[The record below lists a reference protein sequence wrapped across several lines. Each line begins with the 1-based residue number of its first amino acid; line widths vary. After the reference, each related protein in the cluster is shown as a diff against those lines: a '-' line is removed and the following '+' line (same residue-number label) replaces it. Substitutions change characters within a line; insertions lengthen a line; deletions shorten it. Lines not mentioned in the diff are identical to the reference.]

1 MTAPALPDGREVDL
15 HSDDDVAGAAG
26 LDAGHGVK
34 SLSPGT
40 ACLIKAPLLDLDGA
54 KVAEGHAVGAS
65 VLLPAAGCDAAL
77 EMDLRVARVAQVPQG
92 TGGLVGE
99 GGFLEEANAT
109 GGVLVV
115 GAFEVSLC
123 AADSRESAG
132 AVAVGGQGSGVNDC
146 EQGLLAGACLA
157 VVDAGHGGVGQAEC
171 PAWVG
176 GNLTAWATNTDPN
189 APYQPVQ
196 ALLHPEELWPHLGE
210 TSLLLGTRI
219 VPGTLLLS
227 LAVTAAVLYKR
238 HKDGSGRRRKRIAGM
253 AKQKDIEPLMAKA
266 ITAKA
271 RSLRPSLKSAKHI
284 DARETGIL
292 LGNLQGT
299 RHEVRMGYEDVAV
312 AIMAPRSGKT
322 TSLAIPSILAA
333 PGPVLLTSNKAAG
346 DAFTATIDARA
357 AVGRTWS
364 MDPQQIAHAER
375 AMWWNPLSDA
385 KTLDGAGR
393 LAGHF
398 LAASVDASQQGDFW
412 SKAGSNI
419 LSQLFL
425 AAALDE
431 RPITDVMAWLAFP
444 ADRTPLDILRDH
456 KFAAVAAQ
464 LKGTVEGPPE
474 TRDGIYETT
483 CQYAAALLNSEIAAW
498 VTPQKNV
505 PEFKPSE
512 FVTSKDTLYLLSK
525 DGGGGASALIA
536 ACADSVMRA
545 ATAQAERAGGRLD
558 PPMLA
563 ILDEAA
569 NVCKISDLP
578 DLYSHLGSRG
588 IIPITILQSYRQ
600 GQKVWGDA
608 GMDAMWSAS
617 TIKVIGSGID
627 DPDFADKL
635 SRLIGDHDV
644 ETTSTST
651 SESGKSTSVSMRQQR
666 IMAADAIRALPKGT
680 ALCFATGMR
689 AAMLDL
695 RPWYLEPGAAEL
707 SAASAR
713 ASKGITER
721 AIAKATP
728 MQSDFGLAS

>member
-1 MTAPALPDGREVDL
+1 MGTLAIVVPLAHL
-15 HSDDDVAGAAG
+15 AW
-26 LDAGHGVK
+26 
-34 SLSPGT
+34 LS
-40 ACLIKAPLLDLDGA
+40 
-54 KVAEGHAVGAS
+54 
-65 VLLPAAGCDAAL
+65 
-77 EMDLRVARVAQVPQG
+77 
-92 TGGLVGE
+92 
-99 GGFLEEANAT
+99 
-109 GGVLVV
+109 
-115 GAFEVSLC
+115 
-123 AADSRESAG
+123 
-132 AVAVGGQGSGVNDC
+132 
-146 EQGLLAGACLA
+146 
-157 VVDAGHGGVGQAEC
+157 
-171 PAWVG
+171 
-176 GNLTAWATNTDPN
+176 GNLTAQLTGGTW
-189 APYQPVQ
+189 APYQPTT
-196 ALLHPEELWPHLGE
+196 ALLHPDQLWPNAAE
-210 TSLLLGTRI
+210 ASLLIGARI
-219 VPGTLLLS
+219 VPIAALLALGTTGGLLW
-227 LAVTAAVLYKR
+227 AR
-238 HKDGSGRRRKRIAGM
+238 HKNRSGGRKKIRGM
-253 AKQKDIEPLMAKA
+253 ATARDIEPLMAKA

-271 RSLRPSLKSAKHI
+271 RSLRPSLKNAKHVEAK
-284 DARETGIL
+284 DTGIL

-322 TSLAIPSILAA
+322 TSLAIPSILNA
-333 PGPVLLTSNKAAG
+333 PGPVLLTSNKAAN
-346 DAFTATIDARA
+346 DAYTATLNARA
-357 AVGRTWS
+357 TVGRTWS

-375 AMWWNPLSDA
+375 EMWWNPLADA
-385 KTLDGAGR
+385 KTLDGANR

-425 AAALDE
+425 AAALDD
-431 RPITDVMAWLAFP
+431 RPITDVMQWLAFP

-456 KFAAVAAQ
+456 GHAAVAAQ

-474 TRDGIYETT
+474 TRDGIYETAR
-483 CQYAAALLNSEIAAW
+483 QYAAALLNTEIAAW
-498 VTPQKNV
+498 VTSQRDV
-505 PEFKPSE
+505 AEFKPKD
-512 FVTSKDTLYLLSK
+512 FVTSRDTLYLLSK

-600 GQKVWGDA
+600 GQKVWSDA

-644 ETTSTST
+644 ETTSTSH
-651 SESGKSTSVSMRQQR
+651 SESGKSTSISMRQER
-666 IMAADAIRALPKGT
+666 ILPADAIRALPKGT
-680 ALCFATGMR
+680 ALCLATGMR

-695 RPWYLEPGAAEL
+695 RPWYLDPGADEL
-707 SAASAR
+707 SAASTL
-713 ASKGITER
+713 ASKAITDR
-721 AIAKATP
+721 ALAKHPPQQTDYDTA
-728 MQSDFGLAS
+728 A

>member
-1 MTAPALPDGREVDL
+1 MPPSSSSSNTDGYDL
-15 HSDDDVAGAAG
+15 V
-26 LDAGHGVK
+26 LRLMIGV
-34 SLSPGT
+34 
-40 ACLIKAPLLDLDGA
+40 
-54 KVAEGHAVGAS
+54 
-65 VLLPAAGCDAAL
+65 
-77 EMDLRVARVAQVPQG
+77 
-92 TGGLVGE
+92 
-99 GGFLEEANAT
+99 
-109 GGVLVV
+109 
-115 GAFEVSLC
+115 
-123 AADSRESAG
+123 
-132 AVAVGGQGSGVNDC
+132 
-146 EQGLLAGACLA
+146 LA
-157 VVDAGHGGVGQAEC
+157 VVVPLAHL
-171 PAWVG
+171 AWLS
-176 GNLTAWATNTDPN
+176 GNITAYLTGTSW
-189 APYQPVQ
+189 APYQPTN
-196 ALLHPEELWPHLGE
+196 ALLHPEQVWPDTGE
-210 TSLLLGTRI
+210 RPLLIGARI
-219 VPGTLLLS
+219 VPVLLL
-227 LAVTAAVLYKR
+227 LALGAGAGVLWAQYKNR
-238 HKDGSGRRRKRIAGM
+238 SGGRKKITDM
-253 AKQKDIEPLMAKA
+253 AKARDIEPLMAKA
-266 ITAKA
+266 ITDKA
-271 RSLRPSLKSAKHI
+271 RSLRPSLKDAKHI
-284 DARETGIL
+284 EAKDTGVL
-292 LGNLQGT
+292 LGNLQGS
-299 RHEVRMGYEDVAV
+299 RHEVRMGFEDVAV

-322 TSLAIPSILAA
+322 TSLAIPSMLGA

-346 DAFTATIDARA
+346 DAFTTAYEARTRA
-357 AVGRTWS
+357 GAVWT

-375 AMWWNPLSDA
+375 SMWWNPLASA
-385 KTLDGAGR
+385 TTLDGANR

-419 LSQLFL
+419 LSQLLL

-431 RPITDVMAWLAFP
+431 RPITDIMQWLAFP

-456 KFAAVAAQ
+456 KFTAVAAQ

-474 TRDGIYETT
+474 TRDGIYETAR
-483 CQYAAALLNSEIAAW
+483 QYASALLNAEIAAW
-498 VTPQKNV
+498 VTPQKDAPQFR
-505 PEFKPSE
+505 PEQ
-512 FVTSKDTLYLLSK
+512 FVTSTDTLFLLSK

-617 TIKVIGSGID
+617 TVKVIGSGID

-644 ETTSTST
+644 ETTSTSH
-651 SESGKSTSVSMRQQR
+651 SESGKSTSVSMRQER
-666 IMAADAIRALPKGT
+666 ILPADAIRALPKGT

-695 RPWYLEPGAAEL
+695 RPWYREPGAEEL

-713 ASKGITER
+713 ASQAITAR
-721 AIAKATP
+721 AVAKHTP
-728 MQSDFGLAS
+728 TQSDFGKAA

>member
-1 MTAPALPDGREVDL
+1 MPTPSPPSSDGYDIAFKILLGAVAIAVPLSNLAWLGGNTTAWLMGSGPWTPYQPADALFHRDQLWPTTGHTAQLVGAL
-15 HSDDDVAGAAG
+15 IIPLLITITLAVAGA
-26 LDAGHGVK
+26 LWWTRHK
-34 SLSPGT
+34 S
-40 ACLIKAPLLDLDGA
+40 
-54 KVAEGHAVGAS
+54 
-65 VLLPAAGCDAAL
+65 
-77 EMDLRVARVAQVPQG
+77 
-92 TGGLVGE
+92 
-99 GGFLEEANAT
+99 
-109 GGVLVV
+109 
-115 GAFEVSLC
+115 
-123 AADSRESAG
+123 
-132 AVAVGGQGSGVNDC
+132 GSGK
-146 EQGLLAGACLA
+146 A
-157 VVDAGHGGVGQAEC
+157 
-171 PAWVG
+171 
-176 GNLTAWATNTDPN
+176 
-189 APYQPVQ
+189 
-196 ALLHPEELWPHLGE
+196 
-210 TSLLLGTRI
+210 
-219 VPGTLLLS
+219 
-227 LAVTAAVLYKR
+227 KR
-238 HKDGSGRRRKRIAGM
+238 VAGM
-253 AKQKDIEPLMAKA
+253 AKHRDIEPLLAKA

-271 RSLRPSLKSAKHI
+271 RSLRPSLKDAKHI
-284 DARETGIL
+284 DARDSGIL

-322 TSLAIPSILAA
+322 TSLAIPSILNA

-346 DAFTATIDARA
+346 DAYTATLDARTR
-357 AVGRTWS
+357 VGRTWS

-375 AMWWNPLSDA
+375 AMWWNPLADA

-431 RPITDVMAWLAFP
+431 RPVTDVMQWLAFP

-456 KFAAVAAQ
+456 SFTAVAAQ

-474 TRDGIYETT
+474 TRDGIYETAR
-483 CQYAAALLNSEIAAW
+483 QYAAALLNSQIAAW
-498 VTPQKNV
+498 VTPQKNI
-505 PEFKPSE
+505 PEFRPSD
-512 FVTSKDTLYLLSK
+512 FVTSTDTLYLLSK

-558 PPMLA
+558 PPLLA

-608 GMDAMWSAS
+608 GMDALWSAS

-644 ETTSTST
+644 ETKSTSL
-651 SESGKSTSVSMRQQR
+651 SDSGKSTSFSMRQER
-666 IMAADAIRALPKGT
+666 ILPADAIRALAKGT

-689 AAMLDL
+689 VAMLDL
-695 RPWYLEPGAAEL
+695 RPWYLEPGAHEL
-707 SAASAR
+707 TAASEHASDNITQR
-713 ASKGITER
+713 AV
-721 AIAKATP
+721 AKAAPQQT
-728 MQSDFGLAS
+728 DFGTAA

>member
-1 MTAPALPDGREVDL
+1 MPPSSSSNSSTDGYDL
-15 HSDDDVAGAAG
+15 V
-26 LDAGHGVK
+26 LR
-34 SLSPGT
+34 
-40 ACLIKAPLLDLDGA
+40 LLL
-54 KVAEGHAVGAS
+54 
-65 VLLPAAGCDAAL
+65 
-77 EMDLRVARVAQVPQG
+77 
-92 TGGLVGE
+92 
-99 GGFLEEANAT
+99 
-109 GGVLVV
+109 GVLAIVV
-115 GAFEVSLC
+115 PLAHLAWLSGNITAYLTGA
-123 AADSRESAG
+123 D
-132 AVAVGGQGSGVNDC
+132 
-146 EQGLLAGACLA
+146 
-157 VVDAGHGGVGQAEC
+157 
-171 PAWVG
+171 W
-176 GNLTAWATNTDPN
+176 
-189 APYQPVQ
+189 APYQPTA
-196 ALLHPEELWPHLGE
+196 ALLHPEQVWPGTGD
-210 TSLLLGTRI
+210 TSLLIGARI
-219 VPGTLLLS
+219 VPVLLL
-227 LAVTAAVLYKR
+227 LGLGAAVGVVWARYKSR
-238 HKDGSGRRRKRIAGM
+238 SGGRKKKITDM
-253 AKQKDIEPLMAKA
+253 AKARDIEPLMARA
-266 ITAKA
+266 ITDKA
-271 RSLRPSLKSAKHI
+271 RALRPSLKDAKNI
-284 DARETGIL
+284 DAKDTGIL

-299 RHEVRMGYEDVAV
+299 KHEVRMGFEDVAC

-322 TSLAIPSILAA
+322 TSLAIPSILHA

-346 DAFTATIDARA
+346 DAFTTAYEARA
-357 AVGRTWS
+357 KAGQVWT
-364 MDPQQIAHAER
+364 MDPQQIAHAARE
-375 AMWWNPLSDA
+375 MWWNPLASA
-385 KTLDGAGR
+385 TTLDGANR

-419 LSQLFL
+419 LSQLLL

-431 RPITDVMAWLAFP
+431 RPITDIMQWLAFP

-456 KFAAVAAQ
+456 GFAAVAAQ

-474 TRDGIYETT
+474 TRDGIYETAR
-483 CQYAAALLNSEIAAW
+483 QYAAALLNSEIAAW
-498 VTPQKNV
+498 VTPQKDV
-505 PEFKPSE
+505 PEFQPAQ
-512 FVTSKDTLYLLSK
+512 FVTSTDTLFLLSK

-617 TIKVIGSGID
+617 TVKVIGSGID

-644 ETTSTST
+644 ETTSTSH
-651 SESGKSTSVSMRQQR
+651 SESGKSTSVSMRQER
-666 IMAADAIRALPKGT
+666 ILPADAIRALPKGT

-695 RPWYLEPGAAEL
+695 RPWYLEPGAGEL

-713 ASKGITER
+713 ASKAITAR
-721 AIAKATP
+721 AIAKHAPQQGDYGT
-728 MQSDFGLAS
+728 AA

>member
-1 MTAPALPDGREVDL
+1 MPPSSSSNSSTDGYDL
-15 HSDDDVAGAAG
+15 V
-26 LDAGHGVK
+26 LR
-34 SLSPGT
+34 
-40 ACLIKAPLLDLDGA
+40 LLL
-54 KVAEGHAVGAS
+54 
-65 VLLPAAGCDAAL
+65 
-77 EMDLRVARVAQVPQG
+77 
-92 TGGLVGE
+92 
-99 GGFLEEANAT
+99 
-109 GGVLVV
+109 GVLTIVV
-115 GAFEVSLC
+115 PLAHFAWLSGNITAYLIGA
-123 AADSRESAG
+123 D
-132 AVAVGGQGSGVNDC
+132 
-146 EQGLLAGACLA
+146 
-157 VVDAGHGGVGQAEC
+157 
-171 PAWVG
+171 W
-176 GNLTAWATNTDPN
+176 
-189 APYQPVQ
+189 APYRPTA
-196 ALLHPEELWPHLGE
+196 ALLHPEQVWPSMGE
-210 TSLLLGTRI
+210 TSLLIGARVAPVLMLLALG
-219 VPGTLLLS
+219 
-227 LAVTAAVLYKR
+227 AAVGVVWAR
-238 HKDGSGRRRKRIAGM
+238 HKSRNGGRKKKITDM
-253 AKQKDIEPLMAKA
+253 AKARDIEPLMAKA
-266 ITAKA
+266 ITDKA
-271 RSLRPSLKSAKHI
+271 RSLRPSLKDAKNI
-284 DARETGIL
+284 DAKDTGIL

-299 RHEVRMGYEDVAV
+299 KHEVRMGFEDVAV

-322 TSLAIPSILAA
+322 TSLAIPSILHA

-346 DAFTATIDARA
+346 DAFTTAYEARA
-357 AVGRTWS
+357 KAGQVWT
-364 MDPQQIAHAER
+364 MDPQQIAHAARE
-375 AMWWNPLSDA
+375 MWWNPLASA
-385 KTLDGAGR
+385 TTLDGANR

-419 LSQLFL
+419 LSQLLL

-431 RPITDVMAWLAFP
+431 RPITDIMQWLAFP
-444 ADRTPLDILRDH
+444 ADRTPLDILRNH
-456 KFAAVAAQ
+456 GFAAVAAQ

-474 TRDGIYETT
+474 TRDGIYETAR
-483 CQYAAALLNSEIAAW
+483 QYAAALLNSEIAAW
-498 VTPQKNV
+498 VTPQKDV
-505 PEFKPSE
+505 PEFQPAQ
-512 FVTSKDTLYLLSK
+512 FVGSTDTLFLLSK

-617 TIKVIGSGID
+617 TVKVIGSGID

-644 ETTSTST
+644 ETTSTSH
-651 SESGKSTSVSMRQQR
+651 SESGKSTSVSMRQER
-666 IMAADAIRALPKGT
+666 ILPADAIRALPKGT

-695 RPWYLEPGAAEL
+695 RPWYLEPGAGEL

-713 ASKGITER
+713 ASKAITAR
-721 AIAKATP
+721 AVAKHAPQQVDYGT
-728 MQSDFGLAS
+728 AA

>member
-1 MTAPALPDGREVDL
+1 MPPSSSSSTDGYDF
-15 HSDDDVAGAAG
+15 
-26 LDAGHGVK
+26 
-34 SLSPGT
+34 
-40 ACLIKAPLLDLDGA
+40 
-54 KVAEGHAVGAS
+54 
-65 VLLPAAGCDAAL
+65 VLRIL
-77 EMDLRVARVAQVPQG
+77 
-92 TGGLVGE
+92 
-99 GGFLEEANAT
+99 
-109 GGVLVV
+109 LVV
-115 GAFEVSLC
+115 L
-123 AADSRESAG
+123 
-132 AVAVGGQGSGVNDC
+132 AVAVPLSHLAWLSGNIT
-146 EQGLLAGACLA
+146 A
-157 VVDAGHGGVGQAEC
+157 H
-171 PAWVG
+171 
-176 GNLTAWATNTDPN
+176 LTGTDP
-189 APYQPVQ
+189 APYQPAA
-196 ALLHPEELWPHLGE
+196 ALLHPEQVWPDVEE
-210 TSLLLGTRI
+210 TSLLIGARVVPI
-219 VPGTLLLS
+219 VLLL
-227 LAVTAAVLYKR
+227 LLGAAAGVLWAR
-238 HKDGSGRRRKRIAGM
+238 HKNRSGVRKKITGM
-253 AKQKDIEPLMAKA
+253 AKAQDIEPLLAKA
-266 ITAKA
+266 ITDKA
-271 RSLRPSLKSAKHI
+271 RSLRPSLKTAKHI
-284 DARETGIL
+284 DAKDTGIL
-292 LGNLQGT
+292 LGNLQGS

-322 TSLAIPSILAA
+322 TSLAIPSVLNA

-346 DAFTATIDARA
+346 DAYTACYDARCQ
-357 AVGRTWS
+357 VGRVWS

-375 AMWWNPLSDA
+375 TMWWNPLADA

-431 RPITDVMAWLAFP
+431 RPITDVMQWLAFP

-456 KFAAVAAQ
+456 GFAAVASQ

-474 TRDGIYETT
+474 TRDGIYETAR
-483 CQYAAALLNSEIAAW
+483 QYAAALLNSEIAAW
-498 VTPQKNV
+498 VTPQKDAA
-505 PEFKPSE
+505 EFRPAD
-512 FVTSKDTLYLLSK
+512 FVTSTDTLFLLSK

-617 TIKVIGSGID
+617 TVKVIGSGID

-644 ETTSTST
+644 ETTSTSH
-651 SESGKSTSVSMRQQR
+651 SESGKSTSVSMRQER
-666 IMAADAIRALPKGT
+666 ILPADAIRALPKGT

-707 SAASAR
+707 SAASKS
-713 ASKGITER
+713 ASDGITQR
-721 AIAKATP
+721 AVAKHAPHRT
-728 MQSDFGLAS
+728 DFGTAA

>member
-1 MTAPALPDGREVDL
+1 MSSPPSSSTDGYDIALRFLLGAAAVVVPLSHLAWLSGNITAYLAGTPWAPYEPATALLRPDQLWPRAGEMSLLIGARIIPVTVL
-15 HSDDDVAGAAG
+15 LALLTVAG
-26 LDAGHGVK
+26 
-34 SLSPGT
+34 
-40 ACLIKAPLLDLDGA
+40 
-54 KVAEGHAVGAS
+54 
-65 VLLPAAGCDAAL
+65 VLW
-77 EMDLRVARVAQVPQG
+77 
-92 TGGLVGE
+92 
-99 GGFLEEANAT
+99 
-109 GGVLVV
+109 
-115 GAFEVSLC
+115 S
-123 AADSRESAG
+123 
-132 AVAVGGQGSGVNDC
+132 
-146 EQGLLAGACLA
+146 
-157 VVDAGHGGVGQAEC
+157 
-171 PAWVG
+171 
-176 GNLTAWATNTDPN
+176 
-189 APYQPVQ
+189 
-196 ALLHPEELWPHLGE
+196 
-210 TSLLLGTRI
+210 
-219 VPGTLLLS
+219 
-227 LAVTAAVLYKR
+227 R
-238 HKDGSGRRRKRIAGM
+238 HKTRGGGRRKKITGM
-253 AKQKDIEPLMAKA
+253 ATAGDIEPLMAKA
-266 ITAKA
+266 ITDKA

-284 DARETGIL
+284 DANDTGIL

-322 TSLAIPSILAA
+322 TSLAIPSILSA
-333 PGPVLLTSNKAAG
+333 PGAVLLTSNKAAG
-346 DAFTATIDARA
+346 DAFTATLGARGRA
-357 AVGRTWS
+357 GRTWT

-375 AMWWNPLSDA
+375 QMWWNPLADA

-456 KFAAVAAQ
+456 DFAPVAAQ

-474 TRDGIYETT
+474 TRDGIYETAR
-483 CQYAAALLNSEIAAW
+483 QYAAALLNSQIAAW
-498 VTPQKNV
+498 VTPQKDTA
-505 PEFKPSE
+505 EFKPSG
-512 FVTSKDTLYLLSK
+512 FVTSTDTLYLLSK

-608 GMDAMWSAS
+608 GMDALWSAS
-617 TIKVIGSGID
+617 TVKVIGSGID

-644 ETTSTST
+644 ETLSTSH
-651 SESGKSTSVSMRQQR
+651 SESGKSTSVSMRQER
-666 IMAADAIRALPKGT
+666 ILPADAIRALAKGT

-695 RPWYLEPGAAEL
+695 RPWYLEPGAGEL
-707 SAASAR
+707 SAASAH
-713 ASKGITER
+713 ASTAITER
-721 AIAKATP
+721 AVAKHTPTQSGFGKAT
-728 MQSDFGLAS
+728 

>member
-1 MTAPALPDGREVDL
+1 Q
-15 HSDDDVAGAAG
+15 DDDPVGVADRGDPLGDDDHGRVLGLAG
-26 LDAGHGVK
+26 ERRRILPA
-34 SLSPGT
+34 
-40 ACLIKAPLLDLDGA
+40 
-54 KVAEGHAVGAS
+54 
-65 VLLPAAGCDAAL
+65 VLLLAL
-77 EMDLRVARVAQVPQG
+77 TLSGYLWWSRHQVA
-92 TGGLVGE
+92 
-99 GGFLEEANAT
+99 
-109 GGVLVV
+109 
-115 GAFEVSLC
+115 
-123 AADSRESAG
+123 D
-132 AVAVGGQGSGVNDC
+132 
-146 EQGLLAGACLA
+146 
-157 VVDAGHGGVGQAEC
+157 
-171 PAWVG
+171 
-176 GNLTAWATNTDPN
+176 GN
-189 APYQPVQ
+189 
-196 ALLHPEELWPHLGE
+196 
-210 TSLLLGTRI
+210 
-219 VPGTLLLS
+219 
-227 LAVTAAVLYKR
+227 K
-238 HKDGSGRRRKRIAGM
+238 KRIAGM
-253 AKQKDIEPLMAKA
+253 AKQKDIEPLLAKA

-271 RSLRPSLKSAKHI
+271 RSLRPSLKDAKTI
-284 DARETGIL
+284 EAKDTGVL
-292 LGNLQGT
+292 LGNLQGS

-322 TSLAIPSILAA
+322 TCLAIPAILAA

-346 DAFTATIDARA
+346 DAFTATIDARSG
-357 AVGRTWS
+357 VGRTWS
-364 MDPQQIAHAER
+364 MDPQQIAHAARE
-375 AMWWNPLSDA
+375 MWWNPLASA
-385 KTLDGAGR
+385 KSLDGAGR

-431 RPITDVMAWLAFP
+431 RPITDVMQWLAFP
-444 ADRTPLDILRDH
+444 ADRRPLDILRDH
-456 KFAAVAAQ
+456 GYSAVAAQ

-474 TRDGIYETT
+474 TRDGIYETAR
-483 CQYAAALLNSEIAAW
+483 QYASALLNSEIAAW
-498 VTPQKNV
+498 VTPQKDI
-505 PEFKPSE
+505 PEFKPTD

-588 IIPITILQSYRQ
+588 IIPVTILQSYRQ

-617 TIKVIGSGID
+617 TVKVIGSGID

-644 ETTSTST
+644 ETKSTSV
-651 SESGKSTSVSMRQQR
+651 SDSGKSTSISMRQER
-666 IMAADAIRALPKGT
+666 ILPADAIRALPKGT

-695 RPWYLEPGAAEL
+695 RPWYMEPGAEEL
-707 SAASAR
+707 SAASVAASRAITAR
-713 ASKGITER
+713 AV
-721 AIAKATP
+721 AKHAP
-728 MQSDFGLAS
+728 GQSEFGTAA

>member
-1 MTAPALPDGREVDL
+1 LPPTSSNSSTDGYDIVLRLLIGIAAVVVPLSHLAWLSGNITAYL
-15 HSDDDVAGAAG
+15 
-26 LDAGHGVK
+26 
-34 SLSPGT
+34 
-40 ACLIKAPLLDLDGA
+40 
-54 KVAEGHAVGAS
+54 
-65 VLLPAAGCDAAL
+65 
-77 EMDLRVARVAQVPQG
+77 
-92 TGGLVGE
+92 TGGG
-99 GGFLEEANAT
+99 
-109 GGVLVV
+109 
-115 GAFEVSLC
+115 
-123 AADSRESAG
+123 
-132 AVAVGGQGSGVNDC
+132 
-146 EQGLLAGACLA
+146 
-157 VVDAGHGGVGQAEC
+157 
-171 PAWVG
+171 W
-176 GNLTAWATNTDPN
+176 
-189 APYQPVQ
+189 APYQPTT
-196 ALLHPEELWPHLGE
+196 ALLHPQRLWPHAGE
-210 TSLLLGTRI
+210 TSLLIGARI
-219 VPGTLLLS
+219 VPVLLL
-227 LAVTAAVLYKR
+227 LALGTTAGILWAR
-238 HKDGSGRRRKRIAGM
+238 HKNRSGGRKKKITGM
-253 AKQKDIEPLMAKA
+253 AKARDIEPMMAKA
-266 ITAKA
+266 ITDKA
-271 RSLRPSLKSAKHI
+271 RSLRPSLKDAKHI
-284 DARETGIL
+284 EARDTGIL

-299 RHEVRMGYEDVAV
+299 KQEIRMGYEDVAV

-346 DAFTATIDARA
+346 DAFTATYEARSR
-357 AVGRTWS
+357 VGQVWT
-364 MDPQQIAHAER
+364 MDPQQIAHAARE
-375 AMWWNPLSDA
+375 MWWNPLADA

-425 AAALDE
+425 AAALDD
-431 RPITDVMAWLAFP
+431 RPITDVMQWLAFP
-444 ADRTPLDILRDH
+444 ADRTPLDILRDDG
-456 KFAAVAAQ
+456 FTAIAAQ

-474 TRDGIYETT
+474 TRDGIYETAR
-483 CQYAAALLNSEIAAW
+483 QYAAALLNSEIAAW

-505 PEFKPSE
+505 PEFRPSE
-512 FVTSKDTLYLLSK
+512 FVTSTDTLFLLSK

-617 TIKVIGSGID
+617 TVKVIGSGID

-644 ETTSTST
+644 ETTSTSH

-666 IMAADAIRALPKGT
+666 ILPADEIRALPKGT
-680 ALCFATGMR
+680 ALCFATGLR

-695 RPWYLEPGAAEL
+695 RPWYQEPGAAEL
-707 SAASAR
+707 SAASDR
-713 ASKGITER
+713 ASKAITAR
-721 AIAKATP
+721 AIAKHAPT
-728 MQSDFGLAS
+728 QSDFGPAA

>member
-1 MTAPALPDGREVDL
+1 MPQPNSTSTDGYDIAFRVLGVALAIAVPLSNLAWLGGTITARIT
-15 HSDDDVAGAAG
+15 
-26 LDAGHGVK
+26 DAG
-34 SLSPGT
+34 P
-40 ACLIKAPLLDLDGA
+40 D
-54 KVAEGHAVGAS
+54 
-65 VLLPAAGCDAAL
+65 
-77 EMDLRVARVAQVPQG
+77 
-92 TGGLVGE
+92 
-99 GGFLEEANAT
+99 
-109 GGVLVV
+109 
-115 GAFEVSLC
+115 
-123 AADSRESAG
+123 
-132 AVAVGGQGSGVNDC
+132 
-146 EQGLLAGACLA
+146 
-157 VVDAGHGGVGQAEC
+157 
-171 PAWVG
+171 
-176 GNLTAWATNTDPN
+176 
-189 APYQPVQ
+189 APYQPVK
-196 ALLHPEELWPHLGE
+196 ALLHPEQLWPHLGE
-210 TSLLLGTRI
+210 TSLLIGTRI
-219 VPGTLLLS
+219 APGALLLA
-227 LAVTAAVLYKR
+227 LAVTAAMLYKR
-238 HKDGSGRRRKRIAGM
+238 HKDGGSGRKKRVAGM
-253 AKQKDIEPLMAKA
+253 AKHKDIEPLMAKA

-271 RSLRPSLKSAKHI
+271 RSLRPSLKDAKHI
-284 DARETGIL
+284 EASETGIL

-299 RHEVRMGYEDVAV
+299 KYEVRMGYEDVAV

-346 DAFTATIDARA
+346 DAYTATLDART
-357 AVGRTWS
+357 AVGQTWS
-364 MDPQQIAHAER
+364 MDPQQIAHVKR
-375 AMWWNPLSDA
+375 AMWWNPLADA
-385 KTLDGAGR
+385 KSLDGAGR

-431 RPITDVMAWLAFP
+431 RAITDVMQWLAFP

-456 KFAAVAAQ
+456 NLTAVAAQ

-474 TRDGIYETT
+474 TRDGIYETAR
-483 CQYAAALLNSEIAAW
+483 QYASALLNAEIAAW
-498 VTPQKNV
+498 VTPQKDV
-505 PEFKPSE
+505 AEFRPSQ
-512 FVTSKDTLYLLSK
+512 FVTSTDTLFLLSK

-617 TIKVIGSGID
+617 TVKVIGSGID

-644 ETTSTST
+644 ETTSTSH
-651 SESGKSTSVSMRQQR
+651 SESGKSTSVSMRQER
-666 IMAADAIRALPKGT
+666 ILPADAIRALPKGT

-695 RPWYLEPGAAEL
+695 RPWYAEPGADKL
-707 SAASAR
+707 GAASAR
-713 ASKGITER
+713 ASKAISAR
-721 AIAKATP
+721 AVAKHSPA
-728 MQSDFGLAS
+728 QSDYDQAA

>member
-1 MTAPALPDGREVDL
+1 MPSSSNSSTDGYDL
-15 HSDDDVAGAAG
+15 VLRLLLGTLAIVVPLAHLAWLSGNITSYLTGA
-26 LDAGHGVK
+26 D
-34 SLSPGT
+34 
-40 ACLIKAPLLDLDGA
+40 
-54 KVAEGHAVGAS
+54 
-65 VLLPAAGCDAAL
+65 
-77 EMDLRVARVAQVPQG
+77 
-92 TGGLVGE
+92 
-99 GGFLEEANAT
+99 
-109 GGVLVV
+109 
-115 GAFEVSLC
+115 
-123 AADSRESAG
+123 
-132 AVAVGGQGSGVNDC
+132 
-146 EQGLLAGACLA
+146 
-157 VVDAGHGGVGQAEC
+157 
-171 PAWVG
+171 W
-176 GNLTAWATNTDPN
+176 
-189 APYQPVQ
+189 APYQPTA
-196 ALLHPEELWPHLGE
+196 ALLHPEQVWPDAGE
-210 TSLLLGTRI
+210 TSLLIGARI
-219 VPGTLLLS
+219 VPVLLL
-227 LAVTAAVLYKR
+227 LALGAAVGVVRAR
-238 HKDGSGRRRKRIAGM
+238 HKSRGGGRKKKIADM
-253 AKQKDIEPLMAKA
+253 AKARDIEPLMARA
-266 ITAKA
+266 ITDKA
-271 RSLRPSLKSAKHI
+271 RSLRPSLKDAKNI
-284 DARETGIL
+284 DARATGIL

-299 RHEVRMGYEDVAV
+299 KHEVRMGFEDVAV

-322 TSLAIPSILAA
+322 TSLAIPSILHA

-346 DAFTATIDARA
+346 DAFTTAYEARA
-357 AVGRTWS
+357 KAGQVWT
-364 MDPQQIAHAER
+364 MDPQQIAHAARE
-375 AMWWNPLSDA
+375 MWWNPLASA
-385 KTLDGAGR
+385 TTLDGANR

-412 SKAGSNI
+412 SKASSNV
-419 LSQLFL
+419 LSQLLL

-431 RPITDVMAWLAFP
+431 RPITDIMQWLAFP

-456 KFAAVAAQ
+456 GFAAVAAQ

-474 TRDGIYETT
+474 TRDGIYETAR
-483 CQYAAALLNSEIAAW
+483 QYAAALLNSEIAAW
-498 VTPQKNV
+498 VTPQKDI
-505 PEFKPSE
+505 PEFQPAQ
-512 FVTSKDTLYLLSK
+512 FVTSTDTLFLLSK

-617 TIKVIGSGID
+617 TVKVIGSGID

-644 ETTSTST
+644 ETTSTSH
-651 SESGKSTSVSMRQQR
+651 SESGKSTSVSMRQER
-666 IMAADAIRALPKGT
+666 ILPADAIRALPKGT

-695 RPWYLEPGAAEL
+695 RPWYLEPGADEL

-713 ASKGITER
+713 ASKAITAR
-721 AIAKATP
+721 AIAKHAPQQGDYGT
-728 MQSDFGLAS
+728 AA

>member
-1 MTAPALPDGREVDL
+1 MSSPSPNSNDGYDIAFKALLGAFVIALP
-15 HSDDDVAGAAG
+15 
-26 LDAGHGVK
+26 
-34 SLSPGT
+34 LST
-40 ACLIKAPLLDLDGA
+40 LAWL
-54 KVAEGHAVGAS
+54 
-65 VLLPAAGCDAAL
+65 
-77 EMDLRVARVAQVPQG
+77 
-92 TGGLVGE
+92 GG
-99 GGFLEEANAT
+99 NAT
-109 GGVLVV
+109 
-115 GAFEVSLC
+115 
-123 AADSRESAG
+123 
-132 AVAVGGQGSGVNDC
+132 
-146 EQGLLAGACLA
+146 
-157 VVDAGHGGVGQAEC
+157 
-171 PAWVG
+171 AWVTSSG
-176 GNLTAWATNTDPN
+176 PWV
-189 APYQPVQ
+189 PYQPTE
-196 ALLHPEELWPHLGE
+196 ALLHPERLWPAAGG
-210 TSLLLGTRI
+210 TSLLIGTRI
-219 VPGTLLLS
+219 LP
-227 LAVTAAVLYKR
+227 AAVLLALTVFGYLWW
-238 HKDGSGRRRKRIAGM
+238 SRRRGTSGKRKRVAGM
-253 AKQKDIEPLMAKA
+253 AKQRDIEPLLAKA

-271 RSLRPSLKSAKHI
+271 RSLRPSLKDAKAI
-284 DARETGIL
+284 DASDTGVL
-292 LGNLQGT
+292 LGNLQGS
-299 RHEVRMGYEDVAV
+299 RSEVRMGFEDVAV

-322 TSLAIPSILAA
+322 TCLAIPAILAA

-346 DAFTATIDARA
+346 DAYTATLDARGED
-357 AVGRTWS
+357 GRTWS
-364 MDPQQIAHAER
+364 MDPQQIAHAARE
-375 AMWWNPLSDA
+375 MWWNPLATA
-385 KTLDGAGR
+385 KSLDGAGR

-431 RPITDVMAWLAFP
+431 RPITDVMQWLAFP
-444 ADRTPLDILRDH
+444 ADRRPLDILRDH
-456 KFAAVAAQ
+456 GFSAVAAQ

-474 TRDGIYETT
+474 TRDGIYETAR
-483 CQYAAALLNSEIAAW
+483 QYASALLNSEIAAW
-498 VTPQKNV
+498 VTPQKGV
-505 PEFKPSE
+505 AEFKPAD

-545 ATAQAERAGGRLD
+545 ATTQAERAGGRLD

-617 TIKVIGSGID
+617 TVKVIGSGID

-644 ETTSTST
+644 ETKSTSI
-651 SESGKSTSVSMRQQR
+651 SDSGKSTSISMRQER
-666 IMAADAIRALPKGT
+666 ILPADAIRALPKGT

-695 RPWYLEPGAAEL
+695 RPWYLEPGADTLSSA
-707 SAASAR
+707 SAA
-713 ASKGITER
+713 ASNGITDR
-721 AIAKATP
+721 AVAKAVPNKT
-728 MQSDFGLAS
+728 DFGKAA